1 MKKNISVDII
11 CIGDELLIGQTI
23 NTNAAWIGAEVNH
36 WGLKVRRS
44 ISISDD
50 AQQIK
55 EEIEESLRKSTVTL
69 VTGGLGPTKD
79 DITKKTICEFFE
91 DILIVD
97 KDTLER
103 VTQFFQSRNLPM
115 LEVNTLQAMVPSKCQ
130 VIPNFNGTAPGMW
143 LEKNGHFL
151 ISMPGVP
158 YEMKGMM
165 SQTILPKIAQVLQL
179 PSIFHH
185 TIMTVGVGESFI
197 ADQLSSLEEEITSV
211 GIALAYL
218 PSPGI
223 VKLRLSSYGHQ
234 TDANFQSVIERYADK
249 IEKLL
254 GDMVYAHSDV
264 SLQSVVSQLLQQH
277 QKTISIA
284 ESCTGG
290 MIQSWLTSIE
300 GASQI
305 FNGGITPYLKE
316 IKHSILGVDADI
328 LDQNAAVSEPV
339 ATAMA
344 LACKQI
350 FQSDY
355 AIATTGYAGP
365 GNEESEIPV
374 GTVFI
379 ALATPENVTCH
390 QFQLGKNRER
400 NIRTASLHALNLLR
414 LNILNK

>member
-1 MKKNISVDII
+1 MM
-11 CIGDELLIGQTI
+11 
-23 NTNAAWIGAEVNH
+23 
-36 WGLKVRRS
+36 
-44 ISISDD
+44 
-50 AQQIK
+50 
-55 EEIEESLRKSTVTL
+55 L

-91 DILIVD
+91 DILIED

-115 LEVNTLQAMVPSKCQ
+115 LEVNTLQAMVPSKCH

-197 ADQLSSLEEEITSV
+197 ADQLSSLEEEITSA

-249 IEKLL
+249 IEKSL
-254 GDMVYAHSDV
+254 GDIVYAHTDV

-328 LDQNAAVSEPV
+328 LAQYDAVSEPV

-400 NIRTASLHALNLLR
+400 NIRMASLHALNLLR